1 MASYSWTTGVSG
13 DWNTAANWTPAAVP
27 NDPAAVVTID
37 APTATNYTV
46 TIAANEV
53 QTVNALAMNAAN
65 NLAGSNQV
73 PYNAAELE
81 IDGTLNFAPGSAG
94 ALSGSLQTFIVLNG
108 GNIYNPGTI
117 DGFIQAE
124 GNVLLTGVNG
134 IYITNWLQSL
144 AGIVTIDT
152 KSIAEMTG
160 NTLFD
165 GIFEA
170 KGPGAVINFG
180 GPRQNL
186 IVNIQTIEGP
196 PLIPNGWTEV
206 FLNGSVTS
214 IGEWNGSGY
223 VGLDT
228 TLKEIGTRG
237 TFDILGGRNYSTA
250 NTLTID
256 PGGMLNLQA
265 GIVQPAGI
273 NINGGVV
280 QGFGEINA
288 PVVNNGDLMA
298 LGGNLHIVG
307 ALTGVGLV
315 QFDLDQ
321 KTGVTSP
328 TGSILEVNAVG
339 PSQSILMNGNDILV
353 LDTPGAFQG
362 VIHAKAGDQID
373 LGSGFTATSATLSG
387 NVLLLQDGGKTVG
400 GLALA
405 GDYTGDT
412 FAVTSLAGGTQINIE
427 GPNFA
432 VVDTTTGATSISGG
446 LPYTGPVPGLQHEY
460 INITT
465 DSLNI
470 TAAVPNSFIHT
481 GSGTDAIDVSGVN
494 GTNVLDGG
502 GGSNFLVGG
511 TGHDTFFLDAR
522 GATSNIFSTV
532 ENFHAGDDAT
542 IFGVDAKDFTFS
554 AVDNAGAP
562 GHTGVAIGFSANGK
576 PTVNM
581 VIAGYTV
588 ADLTSGRLAG
598 SFGTT
603 TAAPGAPA
611 ATYFTVHGN

>member
-1 MASYSWTTGVSG
+1 MASYSWTTGVTG
-13 DWNTAANWTPAAVP
+13 DWNTAGNWTPAAVP
-27 NDPAAVVTID
+27 NDPTAVVTID

-46 TIAANEV
+46 IIAANEV
-53 QTVNALAMNAAN
+53 QTVNALSMNAAN
-65 NLAGSNQV
+65 NLLGSNTV
-73 PYNAAELE
+73 PYNAAGLE
-81 IDGTLNFAPGSAG
+81 IDGTLNFDPGSAG
-94 ALSGSLQTFIVLNG
+94 RLSGSLQTYIVLNG
-108 GNIYNPGTI
+108 GNIYNPGTL
-117 DGFIQAE
+117 DGFLQAE

-134 IYITNWLQSL
+134 LYVTNWLQSL
-144 AGIVTIDT
+144 AGVVTIDT

-196 PLIPNGWTEV
+196 PLIPEGWTEV

-237 TFDILGGRNYSTA
+237 TFDILGGRNYTTA

-256 PGGMLNLQA
+256 VGGMLNLQA
-265 GIVQPAGI
+265 GVVAPAGI

-298 LGGNLHIVG
+298 LGGNLHIIG

-315 QFDLDQ
+315 QFDLDH

-387 NVLLLQDGGKTVG
+387 NVLLLQNGGQTVG

-405 GDYTGDT
+405 GDYTGDS
-412 FAVTSLAGGTQINIE
+412 FAVTSLTGGTQINIE
-427 GPNFA
+427 GPNFS
-432 VVDTTTGATSISGG
+432 VVNTTTGATGISGG
-446 LPYTGPVPGLQHEY
+446 LPYSGPVAGLQHEY

-470 TAAVPNSFIHT
+470 TATTPNSFIHT

-532 ENFHAGDDAT
+532 DNFHAGDDAT
-542 IFGVDAKDFTFS
+542 IFGVDATDFTLS
-554 AVDNAGAP
+554 TIDNAGAP
-562 GHTGVAIGFSANGK
+562 GHTGVAIGFSATGK

-588 ADLTSGRLAG
+588 ADLASGRLAG

-603 TAAPGAPA
+603 TAGPGAPA